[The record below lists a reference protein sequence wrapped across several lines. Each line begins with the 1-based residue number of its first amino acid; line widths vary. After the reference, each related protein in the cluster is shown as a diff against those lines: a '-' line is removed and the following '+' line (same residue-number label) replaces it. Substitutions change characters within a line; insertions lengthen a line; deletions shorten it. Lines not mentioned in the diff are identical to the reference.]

1 MPPATAP
8 VSLSFSWE
16 VLAFL
21 VTGLSEGSVPSRS
34 VFPDPIFA
42 FVLGS
47 VGHVSVTLSL
57 LLLSAISELP
67 VSFRWSAGLS
77 GQGHLAVRGLAHS
90 PDTHPQSAT
99 PLQCCSKSPL
109 RGWGSSGDLS
119 WMEGGREEGAAALA
133 GGGHVGWEGGSL
145 PGRRLLGWEQTVFT
159 LPTHPAHS
167 PLVPGSHPCALQSAQ
182 RAAALSPE
190 LRRGPRRPC
199 PLPPRTGAGAGAH
212 VGDGPMSAGG

>member
-1 MPPATAP
+1 MC
-8 VSLSFSWE
+8 
-16 VLAFL
+16 
-21 VTGLSEGSVPSRS
+21 
-34 VFPDPIFA
+34 
-42 FVLGS
+42 
-47 VGHVSVTLSL
+47 VSVTLSL

-133 GGGHVGWEGGSL
+133 AGGHVGWEGGSL

-167 PLVPGSHPCALQSAQ
+167 PSFLAPTPALCSLHRELLPSARNCAGGPADPAHCLPAQGLV
-182 RAAALSPE
+182 R
-190 LRRGPRRPC
+190 
-199 PLPPRTGAGAGAH
+199 
-212 VGDGPMSAGG
+212 GPMSETGQCLQEAESFSSPVFSERATA